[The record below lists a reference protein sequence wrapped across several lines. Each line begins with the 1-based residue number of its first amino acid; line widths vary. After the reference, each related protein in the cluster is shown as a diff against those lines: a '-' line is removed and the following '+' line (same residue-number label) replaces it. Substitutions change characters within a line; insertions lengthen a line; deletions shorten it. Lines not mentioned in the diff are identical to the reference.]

1 MVKRA
6 FRSLLLFV
14 CPCLI
19 LSACAAG
26 STLHVPGDLTR
37 PARSA
42 VAPAAGAPQ
51 AVIADF
57 SFAAAPNGAVGR
69 DYDRARTIVWNG
81 EPGKAMA
88 DLVAA
93 VLRERGVATVRQ
105 GADAAGSEALPVRV
119 SGVIRRFEVNTRR
132 TGNLT
137 VVTEA
142 NVSLTVKA
150 EGPGVPN
157 PLEETVTSSASLSD
171 LFVTPDDI
179 RKALMPTANTVAE
192 EAAGTLIK
200 AKVVSPGP

>member
-1 MVKRA
+1 MKRA

-42 VAPAAGAPQ
+42 AAPAAGAPQ

-105 GADAAGSEALPVRV
+105 GADAEGAEALPVRV

-150 EGPGVPN
+150 EGPGVPRA
-157 PLEETVTSSASLSD
+157 LEETVTSSASLSD

-200 AKVVSPGP
+200 AKVVSPAP

>member
-6 FRSLLLFV
+6 FRTLLLFV

-37 PARSA
+37 PGRA
-42 VAPAAGAPQ
+42 VAPRAGAPQ

-57 SFAAAPNGAVGR
+57 AFAAAPDGAIGR
-69 DYDRARTIVWNG
+69 DYDRARTIAWNG
-81 EPGKAMA
+81 APGKAMA
-88 DLVAA
+88 DLVAV
-93 VLRERGVATVRQ
+93 VLGERGVATIRQ
-105 GADAAGSEALPVRV
+105 GDDPRGAVSVPLRI
-119 SGVIRRFEVNTRR
+119 SGVVRRFEVNTRR

-142 NVSLTVKA
+142 VVNLAITV
-150 EGPGVPN
+150 EGPGLSGPM
-157 PLEETVTSSASLSD
+157 EKTVTSSGSLSD

-179 RKALMPTANTVAE
+179 REALMSTANTVAE
-192 EAAGTLIK
+192 EAARTLLE
-200 AKVVSPGP
+200 AKVVSPSP